1 MLQRVISS
9 SSSSLVRRARSG
21 RRLILVGAL
30 YRRVSS
36 SAFDMNS
43 IISNGDSSSSNLILA
58 KKMWRLN
65 EGRSYEH
72 CIELFESS
80 ELALDSEGTGGRAMS
95 MDVHSVY
102 AAMLAYSEAWQP
114 WRVKELF
121 DSFPSEAKNELS
133 LCLLMHSYARAD
145 KLGSAERLMLAW
157 THLQLSRLPD
167 DVVTSRFLKESYMMG
182 SIGGGTQ
189 TGAAA
194 ARGAELASLAE
205 AMLTTTGSGS
215 LQNVIPL
222 GAWISMLAIYSKRR
236 AWRQCIDIIN
246 YLADFSAA
254 NGACYGLLEQSVTD
268 GTETVECSRAVKHSL
283 LDHLDEL
290 IVPSFMVAHEDI
302 LMNTLGSVGTVLR
315 GGTTTVSTEGQF
327 LQWNMLFHLTLR
339 ALSDSQQFNAC
350 TQLLALMRRSSVVT
364 LSSEGQRR
372 SIHRLSP
379 QLPAIA
385 SLLQSFTASSADGIH
400 VLTSDGIRHNREL
413 LISLRGS
420 VEDAVAA
427 ASSHKSCGGGRSHRV
442 HSRVVSNLVREY
454 LQALCRLDAL
464 DEADQFVS
472 VVQRQ
477 AAAAPLRGSKWSRQE
492 GLSSN
497 EWLSPLLLRLKER
510 GEWEKIEDL
519 GELLL
524 QGGERERRGGVN
536 SSQRISM
543 YDHTCEALRRAGQ
556 WERLAEVMSSYSRR

>member
-1 MLQRVISS
+1 
-9 SSSSLVRRARSG
+9 
-21 RRLILVGAL
+21 
-30 YRRVSS
+30 
-36 SAFDMNS
+36 MNS
-43 IISNGDSSSSNLILA
+43 IISNGGSRNLVVA

-65 EGRSYEH
+65 EARSYER

-80 ELALDSEGTGGRAMS
+80 ELSLVSEGSGGRAMS
-95 MDVHSVY
+95 TDVHSVY

-121 DSFPSEAKNELS
+121 DSCPSEAKNELS

-157 THLQLSRLPD
+157 TQLQLSRLPD

-182 SIGGGTQ
+182 SIGGGAQ
-189 TGAAA
+189 IGAAA
-194 ARGAELASLAE
+194 PRGAELVSLVE
-205 AMLTTTGSGS
+205 AIPMLTTTGSGS
-215 LQNVIPL
+215 VHHVIPL

-246 YLADFSAA
+246 YVVDFSAA
-254 NGACYGLLEQSVTD
+254 NGACYGSLEQSVTD
-268 GTETVECSRAVKHSL
+268 GTEVVECSGATTYSL

-302 LMNTLGSVGTVLR
+302 LMNTLGNVGTGLR
-315 GGTTTVSTEGQF
+315 GGTTDVSTEGQF

-339 ALSDSQQFNAC
+339 ALSDSHQFNAC
-350 TQLLALMRRSSVVT
+350 TQLLALMRRSSLVT

-400 VLTSDGIRHNREL
+400 VLTSDGIRHNREM

-420 VEDAVAA
+420 VEAAVAA
-427 ASSHKSCGGGRSHRV
+427 VSSHESSAGGRSHRV
-442 HSRVVSNLVREY
+442 QSRVVNNLVREY

-472 VVQRQ
+472 VVRRQ

-519 GELLL
+519 GKLLL
-524 QGGERERRGGVN
+524 QGGERERERRGGAD

-556 WERLAEVMSSYSRR
+556 WERLAEVMRSYSRR

>member
-9 SSSSLVRRARSG
+9 TSSSLVRRARSG
-21 RRLILVGAL
+21 RRLILVGDL

-36 SAFDMNS
+36 SAFDTNS
-43 IISNGDSSSSNLILA
+43 IMSNGDSSSSNLILA

-65 EGRSYEH
+65 EARSYEH

-121 DSFPSEAKNELS
+121 DSCPSEAKNELS

-205 AMLTTTGSGS
+205 AMLTTTAM
-215 LQNVIPL
+215 QNVIPL

-268 GTETVECSRAVKHSL
+268 GTETVECSGAATHSL

-290 IVPSFMVAHEDI
+290 IVPSFMVSHEDI
-302 LMNTLGSVGTVLR
+302 LMNTLGNVGTVLR
-315 GGTTTVSTEGQF
+315 GGTTTDSTEGQF

-339 ALSDSQQFNAC
+339 ALSDSHQFNAC
-350 TQLLALMRRSSVVT
+350 IQLLAFMRRSSVVT
-364 LSSEGQRR
+364 LSSEEQRR
-372 SIHRLSP
+372 CIHRLSP

-400 VLTSDGIRHNREL
+400 VLTSDGIQHNREL

-420 VEDAVAA
+420 VEDVVAA
-427 ASSHKSCGGGRSHRV
+427 ASCGGSRSHRV
-442 HSRVVSNLVREY
+442 HSRVISNLVREY

-477 AAAAPLRGSKWSRQE
+477 ATAAAAHLRGSKWSRQK

-524 QGGERERRGGVN
+524 QGRERERRGGAD

>member
-1 MLQRVISS
+1 M
-9 SSSSLVRRARSG
+9 
-21 RRLILVGAL
+21 GAL

-43 IISNGDSSSSNLILA
+43 NGDSSSGNLIVA

-65 EGRSYEH
+65 EARSYEG

-102 AAMLAYSEAWQP
+102 AAMLAYSEALQP

-121 DSFPSEAKNELS
+121 DSCPSEAKNELS

-157 THLQLSRLPD
+157 TQLQLSRLPD
-167 DVVTSRFLKESYMMG
+167 DVATSRFLKESYMIG

-189 TGAAA
+189 TGAATP
-194 ARGAELASLAE
+194 RGAELASLVE
-205 AMLTTTGSGS
+205 ATTGSGS
-215 LQNVIPL
+215 VHHVIPL
-222 GAWISMLAIYSKRR
+222 GAWISMVAIYSKRR

-254 NGACYGLLEQSVTD
+254 NGACYGFLEQSVTD
-268 GTETVECSRAVKHSL
+268 GTEAVECSGAATHSL

-290 IVPSFMVAHEDI
+290 ILPSFMVAHKDI
-302 LMNTLGSVGTVLR
+302 LMNTLGNVATGLR
-315 GGTTTVSTEGQF
+315 GGTAAVSTEGQF

-339 ALSDSQQFNAC
+339 ALSDSHQFNAC
-350 TQLLALMRRSSVVT
+350 TQLLALMRRSSVVTT

-379 QLPAIA
+379 QLPAVA
-385 SLLQSFTASSADGIH
+385 SLLQSFTASSADGIY

-413 LISLRGS
+413 LISLRSS

-427 ASSHKSCGGGRSHRV
+427 ASSHKSCGGGRSYRV
-442 HSRVVSNLVREY
+442 HSRVISNLVREY

-472 VVQRQ
+472 VVRRQ
-477 AAAAPLRGSKWSRQE
+477 AAAAAPLRGSKWSRQK

-510 GEWEKIEDL
+510 GEWEKIDDL

-524 QGGERERRGGVN
+524 QGGERERRGGAD

-543 YDHTCEALRRAGQ
+543 YDHTCEALRRAGK
-556 WERLAEVMSSYSRR
+556 WERLAEVMSNYSRR